1 MKRFILFV
9 IVVGLFA
16 AALWLGGAFRVAN
29 GTPID
34 LDLIWLRI
42 PNIEL
47 WLLVVAAFTVGAAI
61 ATLVVGF
68 AWLRGWVL
76 VRRFKKATKKLEKEL
91 HELRSLPL
99 SGSAGA
105 ALDADPATAL
115 TANVKRPSAGAKA
128 GSKTESATKQA

>member
-9 IVVGLFA
+9 IVIGFFA
-16 AALWLGGAFRVAN
+16 SALWLGGAFRVAN
-29 GTPID
+29 AMPVD

-42 PNIEL
+42 PNLEL
-47 WLLVVAAFTVGAAI
+47 WLLLVAAFSAGAMT
-61 ATLVVGF
+61 ATMVVGF
-68 AWLRGWVL
+68 AWLRGWVV

-105 ALDADPATAL
+105 ALDADPTTAL
-115 TANVKRPSAGAKA
+115 TANVKRTKA
-128 GSKTESATKQA
+128 DSKTESATKQG

>member
-1 MKRFILFV
+1 MKRLILFV
-9 IVVGLFA
+9 IVFGLFA
-16 AALWLGGAFRVAN
+16 GALWLGGAFRVAN
-29 GTPID
+29 AMRVD
-34 LDLIWLRI
+34 LDLIWVRI
-42 PNIEL
+42 PNLEL
-47 WLLVVAAFTVGAAI
+47 WLLLVAAFSVGAAI
-61 ATLVVGF
+61 ATMIVGF

-115 TANVKRPSAGAKA
+115 TANIKRAKA
-128 GSKTESATKQA
+128 GSKNESATKQG

>member
-9 IVVGLFA
+9 IVIGFFTG
-16 AALWLGGAFRVAN
+16 ALWLGGAFRVAN
-29 GTPID
+29 AIPVD
-34 LDLIWLRI
+34 LDLIWVRI
-42 PNIEL
+42 PNLEL
-47 WLLVVAAFTVGAAI
+47 WLLLVAAFSLGAAI
-61 ATLVVGF
+61 ATMVVGF

-105 ALDADPATAL
+105 AFDADPATAL
-115 TANVKRPSAGAKA
+115 TANVKRTKA
-128 GSKTESATKQA
+128 GSKTQSATKQA